1 MNLFSDALT
10 AISVLLISFG
20 IAIGLSFC
28 WMLLVQYCYGM
39 MIWIAFILA
48 IILLVAI
55 AIVFFIN
62 AGSWLLVAKGWAIFA
77 GILALIIALI
87 IIFYI
92 IMHRDRIKYC
102 SAFLKNAA
110 TMVR

>member
-10 AISVLLISFG
+10 AISILLISFG
-20 IAIGLSFC
+20 IAIGLSVI
-28 WMLLVQYCYGM
+28 WMLLVQYCHGI

-48 IILLVAI
+48 IVLLIFI
-55 AIVFFIN
+55 AVVLFTN
-62 AGSWLLVAKGWAIFA
+62 AGSTLLGAKGWAIFA
-77 GILALIIALI
+77 GVLALIIALL

-92 IMHRDRIKYC
+92 IIHRKRIKYC

-110 TMVR
+110 QMIS